1 MKESIKNMLANAMD
15 QGIDP
20 VEIKKLREMM
30 AIGQPSPTK
39 KYKTRAERVSRRK
52 MQKESRRRNRGVN
65 QGKRAKR

>member
-1 MKESIKNMLANAMD
+1 MKESIKDMLSGAAA

-20 VEIKKLREMM
+20 LEIKKLKAML
-30 AIGQPSPTK
+30 AIGKSRPGK
-39 KYKTRAERVSRRK
+39 KYKTRAERVSRRN

>member
-1 MKESIKNMLANAMD
+1 MKKAISDILSGASM

-20 VEIKKLREMM
+20 VEIKKLKAMLTV
-30 AIGQPSPTK
+30 GDQSPTK
-39 KYKTRAERVSRRK
+39 KYKTRAQRVARRK

>member
-1 MKESIKNMLANAMD
+1 MKESIKEILSNAVT

-20 VEIKKLREMM
+20 AEIKKLKEMM

-39 KYKTRAERVSRRK
+39 KYRTRAERVSRRK